1 MAKQKTTRDTDFN
14 YIKDDAAGT
23 IASIVSQNTSKKF
36 KNVRLLDLED
46 GVSVSGQKIIMH
58 AEENRT
64 MKDLGHND
72 AKINTDNISSTGTY
86 HIYGAPFQVVLNNR
100 QHFNNCGIEST
111 LNNLAM
117 AGMIKMKDDL
127 SDQKK
132 VEKDFLKTL
141 WNLGLAGD
149 DGEVGKLDEADGGT
163 LPDYYRD
170 IFTHLDIASEA
181 YYFTRKCEG
190 TQFSD
195 LNELA
200 YKISQGYGAVLGL
213 CSSNL
218 WQKTKSETGKIAID
232 HAVTITGVV
241 YAEGT
246 EPANYDAEGNIIS
259 YNTPVGFY
267 IHDTGV
273 WMSRYISLDEFKEV
287 ALYDYHGML
296 ESEKEYYYNYDDVTY
311 EYDPDKYLETLRE
324 FDTDNRDYVGK
335 QPGGITVTITS
346 EPIKTGMFDLNVTG
360 DSQDNTIWG
369 NSAENIIKGMSGKD
383 TLYGNAGDD
392 EIRGGSGNDIIIG
405 NNLSAGDKAAL
416 QGTFGIDLS
425 GIETSEILQQ
435 GDNLLYGDSGNDI
448 ILSGAGYDL
457 IYGGSGDDFIS
468 TGAGRNAAYGGDGK
482 DIILGGSDIDRLF
495 GDSGNDIIFGFEDDD
510 IINGGA
516 GKDHIYGGRGND
528 RIETGSGDDV
538 VYFEGYKHGADT
550 VSSQSGKTSL
560 KFIDETDGDVVIS
573 EAVNVSDMDLSI
585 ELDENTK
592 KYNLKI
598 SHNSDVNSEND
609 AIIFN
614 SICNQKAGA
623 AKALNIVE
631 SDDTTY
637 KVSVSKSKKITAGKG
652 NNILFSL
659 YEKGASIKTNIGNDV
674 VTMVETDQ
682 SSAAYKT
689 RVDKIAYT
697 GGQDSYISKE
707 GDTYYTVNGFDEDT
721 VLAIHDN
728 VEALKK
734 VEIEDGLPV
743 VKEVV
748 STDDRLYFD
757 CAKNDLKFFFDVG
770 IGDGDSILTTNNDD
784 IFIFNSSL
792 DIDNV
797 LSALQD
803 DEATG
808 LVFVEAFLGKGK
820 DFIGGDIYGNGN
832 IEHIYYQNETPYANL
847 TTDLTNI
854 ASQVAGWLSGTD
866 YTSAFEVFN
875 DADLDVNVKADLLA
889 CYTTAALV

>member
-14 YIKDDAAGT
+14 YIKDDATST
-23 IASIVSQNTSKKF
+23 ISSIVSQNASNKF
-36 KNVRLLDLED
+36 KNVRLLDLEA
-46 GVSVSGQKIIMH
+46 GVSVTGQKIKTH
-58 AEENRT
+58 AENN
-64 MKDLGHND
+64 HNMD
-72 AKINTDNISSTGTY
+72 DMGEYAPKINTDNISATGTY

-100 QHFNNCGIEST
+100 QHYNNCGIEST

-141 WNLGLAGD
+141 WNLGLAAD
-149 DGEVGKLDEADGGT
+149 DGEIGKLDEADGGT
-163 LPDYYRD
+163 YPDYYRD

-181 YYFTRKCEG
+181 YYYTRKCEG
-190 TQFSD
+190 TQYSD

-213 CSSNL
+213 CSKNL
-218 WQKTKSETGKIAID
+218 WQQAKSETGEITID

-241 YAEGT
+241 YEEGT
-246 EPANYDAEGNIIS
+246 EPANYDEEGNIIS

-267 IHDTGV
+267 IHDTGA

-287 ALYDYHGML
+287 TLYDYHGML
-296 ESEKEYYYNYDDVTY
+296 ESEKEHYYNYDDVTY
-311 EYDPDKYLETLRE
+311 EYDPDKYLGTLRE
-324 FDTDNRDYVGK
+324 FDTENRDYVGK
-335 QPGGITVTITS
+335 QPGGIVVTITS

-369 NSAENIIKGMSGKD
+369 NSGENIIKGMSGKD

-405 NNLSAGDKAAL
+405 NNLSADDKDDL
-416 QGTFGIDLS
+416 QETFGIDLS
-425 GIETSEILQQ
+425 GIETSEIFQQ
-435 GDNLLYGDSGNDI
+435 GDNILYGDSGNDI

-457 IYGGSGDDFIS
+457 IYGGSGNDFIW
-468 TGAGRNAAYGGDGK
+468 TGDGRNAAYGEDGN
-482 DIILGGSDIDRLF
+482 DILLGGSDVDRLF
-495 GDSGNDIIFGFEDDD
+495 GDSGDDTIYGFGDDD
-510 IINGGA
+510 IISGGA

-538 VYFEGYKHGADT
+538 VYFEGYYHGADSVT
-550 VSSQSGKTSL
+550 SQSGKTYL
-560 KFIDETDGDVVIS
+560 KFIDEMDGDVVTS
-573 EAVNVSDMDLSI
+573 EAVNVSDMSLILDF
-585 ELDENTK
+585 DENTN

-598 SHNSDVNSEND
+598 SHKSDVNSEND
-609 AIIFN
+609 TITFS

-623 AKALNIVE
+623 AKSLNIVE

-659 YEKGASIKTNIGNDV
+659 YEKGATIKTNAYNDL
-674 VTMVETDQ
+674 VTMVETAQD
-682 SSAAYKT
+682 SDAYKT
-689 RVDKIAYT
+689 RVDKITYT
-697 GGQDSYISKE
+697 GGQDSYISEE
-707 GDTYYTVNGFDEDT
+707 GDTYYTVNGFDENT

-728 VEALKK
+728 VEAVKK
-734 VEIEDGLPV
+734 IEMEGGLPV
-743 VKEVV
+743 IKEVV

-757 CAKNDLKFFFDVG
+757 CAKSDLKFFFDVG
-770 IGDGDSILTTNNDD
+770 IGEGDSILTTKNDD
-784 IFIFNSSL
+784 FFIFNSSL
-792 DIDNV
+792 DINKV
-797 LSALQD
+797 LSLLQD

-808 LVFVEAFLGKGK
+808 LVYVEAFLDKEK
-820 DFIGGDIYGNGN
+820 DFAGGDIYGNGN

-854 ASQVAGWLSGTD
+854 ASQVADWLSATD

-875 DADLDVNVKADLLA
+875 DATLDVNVKADLLA
-889 CYTTAALV
+889 CYTTAVV